1 MFSSYPLS
9 LNMSTEDISV
19 SESLSLNNSVN
30 VTANEQPLSMKLQET
45 TRRVFRLQLT
55 RQCLFRSH
63 LENILNIEGRRRDF
77 LIN

>member
-1 MFSSYPLS
+1 MFSSSPLS

-30 VTANEQPLSMKLQET
+30 VTANEQSQSMKLQET
-45 TRRVFRLQLT
+45 TRVFRLQLT

>member
-1 MFSSYPLS
+1 MP
-9 LNMSTEDISV
+9 TKDISV

-45 TRRVFRLQLT
+45 TRAFRLQLT

-63 LENILNIEGRRRDF
+63 LENIQNIEGQRRDF

>member
-1 MFSSYPLS
+1 MFSSSPLS

-30 VTANEQPLSMKLQET
+30 VTPNEQSLSMKLLET
-45 TRRVFRLQLT
+45 TRVFRLQLT

>member
-1 MFSSYPLS
+1 MLSSPPLS

-19 SESLSLNNSVN
+19 SECLSLNNSVN
-30 VTANEQPLSMKLQET
+30 VTPNEQPLAMKLPET
-45 TRRVFRLQLT
+45 TRVFRLQLT

-63 LENILNIEGRRRDF
+63 LENVLNIEGQRRDF